1 VNFPKWNNNLRYPCR
16 RYEIQANPKEKARLP
31 ESPRQHPMAP
41 SSHRKPME
49 TAMQNETTAAKRHP
63 DGSLD
68 IQHYVRISHAE
79 RRETRNAAMR
89 AVGRSI
95 KRAAL
100 AIVVFFTFW
109 NVPPMGGAGPKE
121 TPYR

>member
-1 VNFPKWNNNLRYPCR
+1 
-16 RYEIQANPKEKARLP
+16 
-31 ESPRQHPMAP
+31 
-41 SSHRKPME
+41 ME

-89 AVGRSI
+89 GIGRGI